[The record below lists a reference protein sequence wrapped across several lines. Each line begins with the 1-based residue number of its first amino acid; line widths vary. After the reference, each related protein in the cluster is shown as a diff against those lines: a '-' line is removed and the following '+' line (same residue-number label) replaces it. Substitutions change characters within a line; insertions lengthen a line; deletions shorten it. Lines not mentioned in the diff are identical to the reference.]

1 MISLCRGLDDTQ
13 VEDDHG
19 GLAQTVSCEESF
31 MRGTMTN
38 FEMLRPIIDNVLSH
52 RLPRILKDR
61 ISWSSAPELA
71 YPRTIRLTVRK
82 VVCKAPSGRS
92 RPFVTNSKQSP
103 LDGKAL
109 LKLQDD
115 HEAQGKFLKP
125 IILSLF
131 NALMDDPSKFDITR
145 FNVAV
150 CNFHDL
156 GQNARVSPSNKLC
169 ASPPRKDRIDNHFT
183 QDVVLSQVISPP
195 IEKSMVA
202 SSPKS
207 PAQTAATKPVPS
219 STKVQPC
226 VHKDEASTAIQ
237 ACDIDPE
244 VLAELPPDIAAQVQ
258 REYHLGGSGAKAK
271 KKPKLMHDFFRPKSK
286 S

>member
-38 FEMLRPIIDNVLSH
+38 FEMLRPIIDNLLSH

-61 ISWSSAPELA
+61 ISWSSTPELA

-103 LDGKAL
+103 VDGKAL

-115 HEAQGKFLKP
+115 HKAQGTFLKP

-131 NALMDDPSKFDITR
+131 NSLMEDPTKFDITR

-156 GQNARVSPSNKLC
+156 GQNARVSPSNKIC
-169 ASPPRKDRIDNHFT
+169 ASPSRNDRIDNHFT
-183 QDVVLSQVISPP
+183 RDAVLSQVISPR

-202 SSPKS
+202 SSPK
-207 PAQTAATKPVPS
+207 PAAQRAAAKPVPQGRDVNS
-219 STKVQPC
+219 DTS
-226 VHKDEASTAIQ
+226 
-237 ACDIDPE
+237 
-244 VLAELPPDIAAQVQ
+244 
-258 REYHLGGSGAKAK
+258 
-271 KKPKLMHDFFRPKSK
+271 M
-286 S
+286 